1 MDVNN
6 IATEYEKCVSN
17 VLEIARENLKDE
29 ELKLVLDNLTKMTTS
44 LLTDK
49 WRSGRKVVR
58 TIFAVKAFPNY
69 PNEYLKISL
78 CIDAMV
84 NLLDDVLDELMTKY
98 ERSLHIVEF
107 IKVMSLFFS
116 ELSREARSAEIASV
130 MSEYLSKI
138 LCVAASEIH
147 YGSRIRETSELDGI
161 IRYSIKCYDYRAM
174 DVDVFF
180 EIPMIKLYGEV
191 KPDLLSLAR
200 NFRAVN
206 LILKDYRD
214 IQHDIKNE
222 TFTPLVAI
230 YRLGEDK
237 LQRCLRELLDHY
249 YNRSLAIVGRADEE
263 EFRNLFNML
272 REEMMNWKRDDSDF
286 KHFDNFPSCKL

>member
-6 IATEYEKCVSN
+6 IAAEYEKCVSD
-17 VLEIARENLKDE
+17 VLEVARENLKDE

-69 PNEYLKISL
+69 PNECLKISL
-78 CIDAMV
+78 YIDAMV
-84 NLLDDVLDELMTKY
+84 NLLDDIFDELMSKY

-116 ELSREARSAEIASV
+116 ELFREARSAEIAGA
-130 MSEYLSKI
+130 MSKYLSKI

-147 YGSRIRETSELDGI
+147 YGSRIREMSELDDI
-161 IRYSIKCYDYRAM
+161 VEYSIKCYDYRAM

-180 EIPMIKLYGEV
+180 EIPMIKLYGNV
-191 KPDLLSLAR
+191 NPDLLSLAR

-237 LQRCLRELLDHY
+237 LQKCLRELLDRY
-249 YNRSLAIVGRADEE
+249 YNRSLAILNRADGV
-263 EFRNLFNML
+263 EFRNLFDML
-272 REEMMNWKRDDSDF
+272 REEMTNWKRV
-286 KHFDNFPSCKL
+286 